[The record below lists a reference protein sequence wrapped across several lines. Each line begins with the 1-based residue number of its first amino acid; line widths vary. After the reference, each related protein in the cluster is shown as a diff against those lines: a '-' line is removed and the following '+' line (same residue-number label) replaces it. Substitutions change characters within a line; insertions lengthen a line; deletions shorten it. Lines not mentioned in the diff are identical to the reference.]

1 MRLLVVPDIADTTTT
16 IFLFFLYWAA
26 TLLATFLMQSI
37 SATEVPPNFITIID
51 IYESYII

>member
-1 MRLLVVPDIADTTTT
+1 MSLLVVPDIADTTTT

-26 TLLATFLMQSI
+26 TLLATFLIQSI

-51 IYESYII
+51 I